1 MHTGMKVYFCQCV
14 RTCKVT
20 KWLASYSPS
29 AFSLIECSMQVLIMH
44 SSSYIASYVPSVT
57 QYFTATTVALT
68 TLEGYPCCFIAIA
81 SYSC

>member
-1 MHTGMKVYFCQCV
+1 
-14 RTCKVT
+14 
-20 KWLASYSPS
+20 
-29 AFSLIECSMQVLIMH
+29 MQVLIMH
-44 SSSYIASYVPSVT
+44 TSSYIASYVPSVT